1 MKKIEATIQINKID
15 VVTSAIIGIVDGF
28 TILEGNGRGSG
39 KRQIVRSGRG
49 TGTVV
54 SDYNKVAI
62 ISTIVNDS
70 EVEKISEVI
79 VNAAFTGEEG
89 DGIIAVSDI
98 DSVLNITTKK
108 KNSESL

>member
-1 MKKIEATIQINKID
+1 MKKIEATIQINKVD
-15 VVTSAIIGIVDGF
+15 VVASAISDIVDGF

-49 TGTVV
+49 TGTMVT
-54 SDYNKVAI
+54 DYNKVAI
-62 ISTIVNDS
+62 ISTIVKDS
-70 EVEKISEVI
+70 EVEKISEAI
-79 VNAAFTGEEG
+79 VNAVFTGEKG

-108 KNSESL
+108 KISESI

>member
-1 MKKIEATIQINKID
+1 MKKIEATIQINKVD
-15 VVTSAIIGIVDGF
+15 VVATAITDIVDGF

-54 SDYNKVAI
+54 SDYNKVSV
-62 ISTIVNDS
+62 ISTIVKDS

-79 VNAAFTGEEG
+79 LNAAFTGENG
-89 DGIIAVSDI
+89 DGIIAVSNI
-98 DSVLNITTKK
+98 ESVLNITTKK
-108 KNSESL
+108 KSLESL

>member
-1 MKKIEATIQINKID
+1 MKKIEATIQINKVD
-15 VVTSAIIGIVDGF
+15 VVASAISDIVDGF

-62 ISTIVNDS
+62 ISTIVKDS
-70 EVEKISEVI
+70 EVEKISEII
-79 VNAAFTGEEG
+79 VNVVFTGENG
-89 DGIIAVSDI
+89 DGIRAAANDGAA
-98 DSVLNITTKK
+98 LCPG
-108 KNSESL
+108 

>member
-1 MKKIEATIQINKID
+1 MKKIEATIQINKVD
-15 VVTSAIIGIVDGF
+15 VVATAITHIVDGF

-54 SDYNKVAI
+54 SDYNKVSV
-62 ISTIVNDS
+62 ISTIVKDS

-79 VNAAFTGEEG
+79 LNAAFTGENG
-89 DGIIAVSDI
+89 DGIIAVSNI
-98 DSVLNITTKK
+98 ESVLNITTKK
-108 KNSESL
+108 KSSESL

>member
-1 MKKIEATIQINKID
+1 MKKIEATIQINKVD
-15 VVTSAIIGIVDGF
+15 VVATAIRDIVDGF

-54 SDYNKVAI
+54 SDYNKVSV
-62 ISTIVNDS
+62 ISTIVKDS

-79 VNAAFTGEEG
+79 LNAAFTGENG
-89 DGIIAVSDI
+89 DGIISVSNI
-98 DSVLNITTKK
+98 ESVLNITTKK
-108 KNSESL
+108 KSSESL

>member
-1 MKKIEATIQINKID
+1 MKKIEATVQINKVD
-15 VVTSAIIGIVDGF
+15 VVASAISDSVEGF
-28 TILEGNGRGSG
+28 TILKGNGRGSG

-62 ISTIVNDS
+62 ISTIVKDS

-79 VNAAFTGEEG
+79 VNAVFTGENG

-98 DSVLNITTKK
+98 ESVLNITTKK
-108 KNSESL
+108 KISESI

>member
-1 MKKIEATIQINKID
+1 MKKIEATVQINKVD
-15 VVTSAIIGIVDGF
+15 VVASAISDSVEGF

-54 SDYNKVAI
+54 SDYNKVSV
-62 ISTIVNDS
+62 ISTIVKDS
-70 EVEKISEVI
+70 EVEKISEI
-79 VNAAFTGEEG
+79 ILNAAFTGENG

-98 DSVLNITTKK
+98 ESVLNITTKK
-108 KNSESL
+108 KSSESL

>member
-1 MKKIEATIQINKID
+1 MKKIEATIQINKVD
-15 VVTSAIIGIVDGF
+15 VVATAIMNIVDGF

-54 SDYNKVAI
+54 SDYNKVSV
-62 ISTIVNDS
+62 ISTIVKDS

-79 VNAAFTGEEG
+79 LNAAFTGENG
-89 DGIIAVSDI
+89 DGIIAVSNI
-98 DSVLNITTKK
+98 ESVLNITTKK
-108 KNSESL
+108 KSSESL

>member
-1 MKKIEATIQINKID
+1 MKKIEATIQINKVD
-15 VVTSAIIGIVDGF
+15 VVASAIIDIVDGF

-62 ISTIVNDS
+62 ISTIVDDS
-70 EVEKISEVI
+70 EVEKVSEII
-79 VNAAFTGEEG
+79 VNAVFSGEEG
-89 DGIIAVSDI
+89 DGIIAVSNI
-98 DSVLNITTKK
+98 ESVLNITTKE
-108 KNSESL
+108 KNSKSL

>member
-1 MKKIEATIQINKID
+1 MKKIEATIQINKVD
-15 VVTSAIIGIVDGF
+15 VVATAITDIVDGF

-54 SDYNKVAI
+54 SDYNKVSV
-62 ISTIVNDS
+62 ISTIVKDS

-79 VNAAFTGEEG
+79 LNAAFTGENG
-89 DGIIAVSDI
+89 DGIISVSNI
-98 DSVLNITTKK
+98 ESVLNITTKK
-108 KNSESL
+108 KSSESL

>member
-1 MKKIEATIQINKID
+1 MKKIEATIQINKVD
-15 VVTSAIIGIVDGF
+15 VVATAITDIVDGF

-54 SDYNKVAI
+54 SDYNKVSV
-62 ISTIVNDS
+62 ISTIEKDS

-79 VNAAFTGEEG
+79 LNAAFTGENG
-89 DGIIAVSDI
+89 DGIIAVSNI
-98 DSVLNITTKK
+98 ESVLNITTKK
-108 KNSESL
+108 KSSESL

>member
-1 MKKIEATIQINKID
+1 MKKIEATIQINKVD
-15 VVTSAIIGIVDGF
+15 VVATAITDIVDGF
-28 TILEGNGRGSG
+28 TILDGNGRGSG

-54 SDYNKVAI
+54 SDYNKVSV
-62 ISTIVNDS
+62 ISTIVKDS

-79 VNAAFTGEEG
+79 LNAAFTGENG

-98 DSVLNITTKK
+98 ESVLNITTKK
-108 KNSESL
+108 KSSKSL

>member
-1 MKKIEATIQINKID
+1 MKKIEATIQINKVD
-15 VVTSAIIGIVDGF
+15 VVATAITDIVDGF

-54 SDYNKVAI
+54 SDYNKVSV
-62 ISTIVNDS
+62 ISTIVKDS

-79 VNAAFTGEEG
+79 LNAAFTGENG
-89 DGIIAVSDI
+89 DGIITVSNI
-98 DSVLNITTKK
+98 ESVLNITTKK
-108 KNSESL
+108 KSSESL

>member
-1 MKKIEATIQINKID
+1 MKKIEATIQINKVD
-15 VVTSAIIGIVDGF
+15 VVATAITNIVDGF

-54 SDYNKVAI
+54 SDYNKVSV
-62 ISTIVNDS
+62 ISTIVKDS

-79 VNAAFTGEEG
+79 LNAAFTGENG
-89 DGIIAVSDI
+89 DGIIAVSNI
-98 DSVLNITTKK
+98 ESVLNITTKK
-108 KNSESL
+108 KSSESL

>member
-1 MKKIEATIQINKID
+1 MKKIEATIQINKVD
-15 VVTSAIIGIVDGF
+15 VVATAIMDIVDGF

-54 SDYNKVAI
+54 SDYNKVSV
-62 ISTIVNDS
+62 ISTIVKDS

-79 VNAAFTGEEG
+79 LNAAFTGENG
-89 DGIIAVSDI
+89 DGIIAVSNI
-98 DSVLNITTKK
+98 ESVLNITTKK
-108 KNSESL
+108 KSSESL